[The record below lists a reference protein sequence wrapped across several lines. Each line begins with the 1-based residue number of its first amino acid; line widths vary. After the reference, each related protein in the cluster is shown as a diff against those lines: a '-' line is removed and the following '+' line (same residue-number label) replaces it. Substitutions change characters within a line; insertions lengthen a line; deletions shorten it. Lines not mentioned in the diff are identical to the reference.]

1 MYLTKTK
8 LPLDNLIHP
17 AQVTNFSRTQ
27 EELELFAM
35 FAICVAGKNSE
46 IQAKKLDEFLKG
58 NSPLA
63 FVRALINEDALISHM
78 KHVKL
83 GQYTRISKTFGNLF
97 TVNLRWS
104 NIDALESAMGLKTS
118 RFFLVHSRPN
128 VRVAVLDTHI
138 LQWMKD
144 EGYDVPRQTPTNKKK
159 YREIEDKFLA
169 ECDKRG
175 VSPAQLDL
183 EIWKSRNKKIKV

>member
-1 MYLTKTK
+1 
-8 LPLDNLIHP
+8 
-17 AQVTNFSRTQ
+17 
-27 EELELFAM
+27 
-35 FAICVAGKNSE
+35 
-46 IQAKKLDEFLKG
+46 
-58 NSPLA
+58 
-63 FVRALINEDALISHM
+63 
-78 KHVKL
+78 
-83 GQYTRISKTFGNLF
+83 
-97 TVNLRWS
+97 
-104 NIDALESAMGLKTS
+104 MGLKTS